1 MSSDRFVVV
10 GVTRARARWVA
21 DLARWSTD
29 GAAPIEFISC
39 LTATEAGAVLGT
51 GRRVSALL
59 LDARGPG
66 IDRDLIDA
74 ASTATGMPSAAPP
87 WSTTDWTPG
96 RWWISCTATPAL

>member
-1 MSSDRFVVV
+1 MSADRFVVV

-29 GAAPIEFISC
+29 GAAPIEFVSC

-74 ASTATGMPSAAPP
+74 ASDADRG
-87 WSTTDWTPG
+87 G
-96 RWWISCTATPAL
+96 RSSRGSGPRTSGP